1 MATPGAAPRRDGRP
15 RDGLARLKPAE
26 RRALSLLT
34 FGYSYREIMAA
45 TGWTYT
51 KANLSIR
58 DERVTLRRG
67 SKASSPI

>member
-1 MATPGAAPRRDGRP
+1 
-15 RDGLARLKPAE
+15 LKPAE